1 MNYSW
6 NEIYLLIQRAD
17 QLGAGGRLTIFEFLA
32 QTLSLIPLRDGFPT
46 PAEIKAHGLTKAAKK
61 YKGPVEN
68 GWQRWCR
75 EKRPFDQANFSTD
88 RAGIAC
94 GPASGV
100 LVLDVDRVCPANGKL
115 NPCQLADILI
125 YSQ

>member
-6 NEIYLLIQRAD
+6 DEIYLLIQRAD
-17 QLGAGGRLTIFEFLA
+17 QLDAGGRLTIFEFLA

-75 EKRPFDQANFSTD
+75 EKRPFDQANFSTF
-88 RAGIAC
+88 
-94 GPASGV
+94 SGG
-100 LVLDVDRVCPANGKL
+100 RR
-115 NPCQLADILI
+115 
-125 YSQ
+125 

>member
-6 NEIYLLIQRAD
+6 DEIYRLIQRAD
-17 QLGAGGRLTIFEFLA
+17 QLDAGGRLTIFEFLA

-46 PAEIKAHGLTKAAKK
+46 PAEIIAYGLTKAAKK

-100 LVLDVDRVCPANGKL
+100 LVLDVDNHHL
-115 NPCQLADILI
+115 FE
-125 YSQ
+125 